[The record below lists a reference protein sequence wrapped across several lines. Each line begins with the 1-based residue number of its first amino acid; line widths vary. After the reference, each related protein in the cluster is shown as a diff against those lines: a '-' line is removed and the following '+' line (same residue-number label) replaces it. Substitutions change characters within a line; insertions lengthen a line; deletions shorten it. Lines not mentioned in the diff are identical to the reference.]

1 MSKEQIAKLKNDI
14 NLVKQRAEGYKQ
26 GQLRF
31 IKGLSDQKGISTQ
44 TKDSKAR
51 LARQIIQEKET
62 LKRYLDGY
70 KREIE
75 GIKQQIARLK

>member
-14 NLVKQRAEGYKQ
+14 NLVKQRAESYKQ

-31 IKGLSDQKGISTQ
+31 IKGLQDQKSNPTQ
-44 TKDSKAR
+44 NKDAKVR
-51 LARQIIQEKET
+51 LASQIIREKET
-62 LKRYLDGY
+62 MKRYLDGY

-75 GIKQQIARLK
+75 GIKQRIDRLK

>member
-14 NLVKQRAEGYKQ
+14 NLVKQKAEGYKQ

-31 IKGLSDQKGISTQ
+31 IKGLQDQRSSPTQ
-44 TKDSKAR
+44 NKDAKVR
-51 LARQIIQEKET
+51 LASQIIREKET

-70 KREIE
+70 KRDIE
-75 GIKQQIARLK
+75 AIKQRIARLK

>member
-1 MSKEQIAKLKNDI
+1 MSKEQIAKLKNVI

>member
-14 NLVKQRAEGYKQ
+14 NLVKQGADSFKQ
-26 GQLRF
+26 GKLRF
-31 IKGLSDQKGISTQ
+31 IKGLQDQKSNPTQ
-44 TKDSKAR
+44 NKDAKVR
-51 LARQIIQEKET
+51 LASQIIQEKET

-75 GIKQQIARLK
+75 GIKQRIARLK